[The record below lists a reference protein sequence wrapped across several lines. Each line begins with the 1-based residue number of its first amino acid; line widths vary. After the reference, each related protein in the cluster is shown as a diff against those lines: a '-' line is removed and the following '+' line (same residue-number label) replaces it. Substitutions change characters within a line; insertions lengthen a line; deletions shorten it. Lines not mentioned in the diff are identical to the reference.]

1 MKLSIARAQFAAA
14 AAVLIVSACAQ
25 NPAFRDGMLNLAE
38 GRIEQGLAQLEQAS
52 REAPGNPEYRS
63 TLFRQRELAV
73 NQFLAQ
79 AEGARTGNDLNQAEA
94 MYRRALGIEP
104 ANARARQGLE
114 EIALDRRHK
123 ALTDEAAA
131 LLAKND
137 RAGAAQKLRLVL
149 GENPARR
156 EARAMLRR
164 IEEANLS
171 DRLATGALKADLKR
185 PITLEFRDAALRGIF
200 DAIARSSGVN
210 YVFDKDVRADLKMT
224 IQLRNKSIDDAVRVL
239 LIANQLAQKVLDDDT
254 VIIYPNVPAKQRE
267 YQELTVKAFYL
278 ANADVKQVLNS
289 IRSVIKTRDIIFDE
303 RLNVLVMRDTPEAVR
318 AAEKLVA
325 LQDQAEP
332 EVVLQLEVLEVGTSR
347 LQELGVRF
355 PEQISYGIVGAAG
368 TPGTVTLPEWLNR
381 NSSLVRLTVS
391 NPALIV
397 NLRKLD
403 SDTHLLANPHVRVRN
418 REKAKV
424 HIGERVPVITT
435 IATAN
440 VGVAESVS
448 YLDVGLK
455 LELEPNIYLDDE
467 VAIKVGLEVSN
478 ILDTITRAS
487 GTQVYRLGTRNAST
501 TLRLKDGE
509 TQILAGLIQKNEFRA
524 TNKVPGLSELPIVGR
539 LFSNQN
545 DNNTTTE
552 IVLLITPRIVRNIV
566 RPQADIAEF
575 ASGTEG
581 SMGAGGGGAQAP
593 IAFPRPAPVQP
604 PIQPPTPPAPPTA
617 PAPGA
622 PGGPPPTFPPP
633 ATTPSGGVVPFM
645 PGTPAR

>member
-1 MKLSIARAQFAAA
+1 MDRSQY
-14 AAVLIVSACAQ
+14 
-25 NPAFRDGMLNLAE
+25 LA
-38 GRIEQGLAQLEQAS
+38 G
-52 REAPGNPEYRS
+52 
-63 TLFRQRELAV
+63 
-73 NQFLAQ
+73 
-79 AEGARTGNDLNQAEA
+79 
-94 MYRRALGIEP
+94 
-104 ANARARQGLE
+104 
-114 EIALDRRHK
+114 
-123 ALTDEAAA
+123 
-131 LLAKND
+131 
-137 RAGAAQKLRLVL
+137 
-149 GENPARR
+149 
-156 EARAMLRR
+156 
-164 IEEANLS
+164 
-171 DRLATGALKADLKR
+171 
-185 PITLEFRDAALRGIF
+185 
-200 DAIARSSGVN
+200 
-210 YVFDKDVRADLKMT
+210 
-224 IQLRNKSIDDAVRVL
+224 QLRNKSIDDAVRVL

-332 EVVLQLEVLEVGTSR
+332 EVVLQLEVMEVGTSR

-381 NSSLVRLTVS
+381 DSSLVRLTVS

-403 SDTHLLANPHVRVRN
+403 SDTNLLANPHVRVRN

-467 VAIKVGLEVSN
+467 VAMKVGLEVSN
-478 ILDTITRAS
+478 IIDTITRAS

-509 TQILAGLIQKNEFRA
+509 TQILAGLIQKNEIRA
-524 TNKVPGLSELPIVGR
+524 TNKVPGISDLPIVGR

-581 SMGAGGGGAQAP
+581 SMGGAGGGGAQAP
-593 IAFPRPAPVQP
+593 IALPRPAPAQL
-604 PIQPPTPPAPPTA
+604 PTPPAA
-617 PAPGA
+617 PGPGA

-633 ATTPSGGVVPFM
+633 TTTPSGGVVPFM